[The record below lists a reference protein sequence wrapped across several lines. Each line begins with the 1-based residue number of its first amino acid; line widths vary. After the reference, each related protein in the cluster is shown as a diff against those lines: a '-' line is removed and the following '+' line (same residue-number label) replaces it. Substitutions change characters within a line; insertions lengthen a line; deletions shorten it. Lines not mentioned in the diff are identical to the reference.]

1 MLILEIEQKNRRLI
15 TEQWNDPRWMLIEQ
29 KHIVPFVTSLEKY
42 ITEAELTPDQIKSLF
57 TSVEKQATDSG
68 SNRTLAGKGVDATK
82 WIDSQVKKLGAS
94 LQSSGPVTN
103 LDQKVEDLK
112 IKIGAKDT
120 KTVKLIQG
128 VSDWAKANPK
138 KASVAVGILTAAA
151 AMTAGPLGG
160 AVVGFLTRAT
170 KDLLQGSKLSTAAGK
185 SVKTAAIGAIAGAIA
200 DNVDFSKP
208 EVEGGPAEIQ
218 ASISTDDIQAD
229 GADAAEILASVDE
242 NTFRTQMASELL
254 DKQMELTGGYPSQEM
269 IDKIVK
275 SITIEGE
282 YPNNFK
288 ANLSGNFI
296 RGEIY
301 LTPEEYQ
308 KFNEFVNT
316 LPGEDGIMKL
326 LGDEATEWIKNNVEG
341 AEAQMQASYSPPLS
355 DEDVNS
361 MIQNAPKQSVSLN
374 STPTA
379 ESVILSQR
387 QVIKLTEGIMDTL
400 KKAGKTVAGKAK
412 TAASNVVK
420 KGVGA
425 AQQVGKNITTK
436 VTADKLM
443 SAWKKAGSPADS
455 NKVYQVMR
463 NAGVSD
469 EVMKPVFDTMKIPFI
484 KGAPR
489 NVQAAPTDTGPSA
502 MAMRTPKSNQTP
514 GAQQQP
520 QATAPAQAQQ
530 QPQATAPAQAQQQP
544 QATAPAQ
551 APAQQQPQSAS
562 PATAPGAQQQPQAA
576 APAAQAQEETE
587 TMEQY
592 IVRWFDAYMQGVAW
606 NEYEPKINE
615 IAKQIMSSYQQDKGK
630 AGIAQLANIAWEA
643 TLKSTDGKTP
653 RGAKNVP
660 GLNNPTSTG
669 NSTTERDYK
678 KQTDWLE
685 NLRASDKTKYTEFI
699 NKATAYLTKN
709 REQYKNP
716 LPVSGTKMDNDEL
729 RVIGRFNLL
738 SKGNRDPDYAQA
750 LQAAGYTRL

>member
-1 MLILEIEQKNRRLI
+1 MLIVEIEYKKRALI
-15 TEQWNDPRWMLIEQ
+15 TEQWQDSGWMLIEQ
-29 KHIVPFVTSLEKY
+29 NHIVPFVTKLERY
-42 ITEAELTPDQIKSLF
+42 ITEAQLTPDQIKTLF
-57 TSVEKQATDSG
+57 TSIETQATSTG
-68 SNRTLAGKGVDATK
+68 SNRTGMGKGVDATK
-82 WIDSQVKKLGAS
+82 WIDSQIKKLGAS
-94 LQSSGPVTN
+94 LQSSGPITN

-269 IDKIVK
+269 IDKIAK

-489 NVQAAPTDTGPSA
+489 NVPAAPKDTGPSA
-502 MAMRTPKSNQTP
+502 MSMRTPKSNQIP

-520 QATAPAQAQQ
+520 AAPAQ
-530 QPQATAPAQAQQQP
+530 T
-544 QATAPAQ
+544 
-551 APAQQQPQSAS
+551 
-562 PATAPGAQQQPQAA
+562 QQQPQAA
-576 APAAQAQEETE
+576 APVQAE

-592 IVRWFDAYMQGVAW
+592 IVRWFAAYMKGVEWEGDKA
-606 NEYEPKINE
+606 NVEA
-615 IAKQIMSSYQQDKGK
+615 IAKEIESSYKKDRGK
-630 AGIAQLANIAWEA
+630 AAISKLANSSWNLIKDSDTTPYGAKDVISA
-643 TLKSTDGKTP
+643 KTP
-653 RGAKNVP
+653 SN
-660 GLNNPTSTG
+660 
-669 NSTTERDYK
+669 
-678 KQTDWLE
+678 QTKL
-685 NLRASDKTKYTEFI
+685 SDKQ
-699 NKATAYLTKN
+699 KADLIARIK
-709 REQYKNP
+709 R
-716 LPVSGTKMDNDEL
+716 NDADAEKEVMSL
-729 RVIGRFNLL
+729 IKEGR
-738 SKGNRDPDYAQA
+738 
-750 LQAAGYTRL
+750 